1 MVLSKQSRLIIQIL
15 LTDSKIAEKVLE
27 NLDDKEKYKICTIK
41 ENGNVIL
48 GKTKYRW
55 WNQLLNCQDELKFES
70 FALKVWDSLV
80 DSSSG
85 TNNKAILNGL
95 SQEIVMKSIR
105 EREYDWVVNR
115 LYDCW
120 KYVAQNSAGYQ
131 QNASPAGDAVSNR
144 SVERV
149 TASVSEPRSIVLNIN
164 GNKKTIPLI
173 DSIGDSFNIA
183 IEYGITDVKRIY

>member
-1 MVLSKQSRLIIQIL
+1 MVLSKQSRLLIQIL

-41 ENGNVIL
+41 ENGNVVL

-131 QNASPAGDAVSNR
+131 QNTSPEGDSVLNR
-144 SVERV
+144 GVERM
-149 TASVSEPRSIVLNIN
+149 TASVNEPRNIVLNIG
-164 GNKKTIPLI
+164 GNKKIIPLI
-173 DSIGDSFNIA
+173 DSIGDTFNIA

>member
-144 SVERV
+144 GVERV

-183 IEYGITDVKRIY
+183 IEYGITDVKRVY